1 MALGERHDVP
11 FISHFHFI
19 FHISSNM
26 LLSLA
31 VYIYPNLLVYQF
43 LAMNYIWST
52 ATASDSHH
60 FSQVCIRLLS
70 RSQLLNTG
78 IIEQKWIFT

>member
-52 ATASDSHH
+52 ATA
-60 FSQVCIRLLS
+60 
-70 RSQLLNTG
+70 
-78 IIEQKWIFT
+78 